1 MRTLKKSRKRIEKIY
16 IFLNIKICIYDI
28 LSSWHNYGEIILKPL
43 VSIVVPTRNSSNTIE
58 QCLSAIEKQSY
69 QNIEVIIVDSNSKDD
84 TAKIAASKG
93 CKVIFTGWK
102 LLGARYL
109 GCKAAS
115 GEFVLMLDSD
125 QVLLE
130 DTVERSLTL
139 FKDYDMLCLGETS
152 YTSNTFIDKM
162 FEADRRL
169 IHDDAQIQ
177 LNPIYGTLLA
187 RFYKRNLLDRAF
199 GAIPKSLLPSVI
211 AHDHA
216 IIYYEAWK
224 LSDRVSILPKAVYHN
239 EPATVLD
246 VWKKNFRYGRSTR
259 AIMSNGYYNDLIRK
273 KTHLRKT
280 STSKMTRDK
289 LLSFLLLSLKAPAYL
304 LGLYV

>member
-1 MRTLKKSRKRIEKIY
+1 MYIEIRQRTVQIY
-16 IFLNIKICIYDI
+16 IFLNYGKLHYGVS
-28 LSSWHNYGEIILKPL
+28 SSWQNYGETFLKPL
-43 VSIVVPTRNSSNTIE
+43 VSIVIPTRNSSNTIE
-58 QCLSAIEKQSY
+58 ECLLAAEKQTY

-84 TAKIAASKG
+84 TAKIASSKG
-93 CKVIFTGWK
+93 CKVIFTEWK

-130 DTVERSLTL
+130 DAVERSLPL
-139 FKDYDMLCLGETS
+139 FQGYDMLCLEETS
-152 YTSNTFIDKM
+152 YTAKTLIQKM

-169 IHDDAQIQ
+169 INNDAHIQ
-177 LNPIYGTLLA
+177 LDPIYGTLLA
-187 RFYKRNLLDRAF
+187 RFYKTSLLECAF
-199 GAIPKSLLPSVI
+199 EAIPKSLLPSVI

-224 LSDRVSILPKAVYHN
+224 LSDRVNILPNAVCHN
-239 EPATVLD
+239 EPATIFDL
-246 VWKKNFRYGRSTR
+246 WKKNFRYGRSTR
-259 AIMSNGYYNDLIRK
+259 EVMSNGYYNDLIRR

-280 STSKMTRDK
+280 SARKITRDR
-289 LLSFLLLSLKAPAYL
+289 LLSSLLLSLKAPAYL
-304 LGLYV
+304 LGLYI